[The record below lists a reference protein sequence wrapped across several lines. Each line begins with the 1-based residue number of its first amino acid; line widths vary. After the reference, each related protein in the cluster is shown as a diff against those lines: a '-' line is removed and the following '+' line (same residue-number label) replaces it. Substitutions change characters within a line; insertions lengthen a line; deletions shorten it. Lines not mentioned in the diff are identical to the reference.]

1 MGITFGLA
9 SSRLNVT
16 LFKSYLASFSLMFM
30 NFIPIILLMT
40 FLYLLSNKLWL
51 GYAISALAFVSMGI
65 VNKLKLTYRDD
76 PFIFADM
83 KLVGESLEMSKT
95 YDLSLNSTVIFT
107 IIGLII
113 IGVLLKV
120 FFQPKIESKKLRMS
134 LLLSLVI
141 ISIIIFKGFYFSPN
155 VYAKIGDMDK
165 INRWIESEQYQAKG
179 LVYPFIYSINDVKVT
194 PPEDYDPKIAEE
206 ILNKYSYQDI
216 SEDKKIN
223 IVSIMLEA
231 YNDFSEF
238 EGVELNIDVYEE
250 FHKLQEESIQGK
262 LVTNVFGGG
271 TIDTERGFLTGY
283 HNHPKY
289 LNKTNAFP
297 WYFKEQG
304 YRTESMHPITGSF
317 YNRRNVNEYL
327 GIDKFDHYDNKYKE
341 IQEDYLM
348 DMKFFDYIIE
358 GFENSK
364 KDKQPYFHFSV
375 TYQNHGPYAD
385 TKSTETEYLVRKN
398 HYNDPDYN
406 IINNYLNGINQTDKA
421 LKKLIDRFRNEEEPT
436 VIVLFGDHNP
446 WLGAGNS
453 VYNMLDINMDL
464 ESIEGFKN
472 YYQTPYLIWGNDAA
486 QEILDKELV
495 GQGPTLSPNILMSE
509 LFDYLEW
516 EGNEYIQFIGDMK
529 KNFDVNHNLFFKEN
543 EEFTK
548 HLSEENKV
556 LWKEF
561 INLEHYQSYNFKE

>member
-358 GFENSK
+358 GFEESK
-364 KDKQPYFHFSV
+364 KENIPYFHFSV